1 MPTDNASA
9 TRHGRP
15 RRPEAAGAASM
26 ALTFLGGAGTVTGS
40 KYLLDAPGARVL
52 VDCGLFQG
60 FKQLR
65 LRNWAPF
72 PVAPESIEAV
82 VLTHAHLD
90 HSGYLPL
97 LVRNGFSGPILCTEA
112 TRDLCAILLPDS
124 GYLQEK
130 DAEFANRHG
139 FSKHRPALPLYT
151 RADAEAS
158 LARFAPVAFGQARR
172 IGRNLTV
179 RFLPAGHIL
188 GAAIVELVHRAT
200 RLVFSGD
207 LGRPGSP
214 TMLDPTP
221 VRHADCLLVE
231 STYGDR
237 RHDAR
242 DPEDALAQV
251 ITRTA
256 VRGGTV
262 LVPAFAV
269 GRTQTLLFHLHRL
282 KAAGRIPDLPI
293 FLDSPMAIDASELLC
308 RHLEAH
314 KLTEQECR
322 SSCGVARYVRDVEES
337 KALNAN
343 AVPKVIVSASGMATG
358 GRVLH
363 HLKRLAPDPR
373 NTILFTGFQAGGT
386 RGAALVAGAERVKI
400 HGAYVPVRAEVD
412 NLSMLS
418 AHADADEILGWLRN
432 FERPPAMTFV
442 THGEPA
448 AADAL
453 RHRIEEELGWNC
465 RAPEHGETVACR
477 RG

>member
-1 MPTDNASA
+1 V
-9 TRHGRP
+9 
-15 RRPEAAGAASM
+15 AGAAPF

-40 KYLLDAPGARVL
+40 KYLLEMPDARVL

-72 PVAPESIEAV
+72 PIAPERLDAV

-97 LVRNGFSGPILCTEA
+97 LVRNGFSGPILSTEA

-158 LARFAPVAFGQARR
+158 LERFAPVAFGQECP
-172 IGRNLTV
+172 IGRSLTV

-188 GAAIVELVHRAT
+188 GAAIVEFVHGST

-207 LGRPGSP
+207 LGRADSP

-221 VRHADCLLVE
+221 IPEADYLLVE

-237 RHDAR
+237 RHEPR
-242 DPEDALAQV
+242 DPEDALAEV

-256 VRGGTV
+256 ARGGTV

-269 GRTQTLLFHLHRL
+269 GRAQTLLYHLQRL
-282 KAAGRIPDLPI
+282 KASGRIPDLPV

-308 RHLEAH
+308 RHLNAH

-322 SSCGVARYVRDVEES
+322 ISCGVARYVRAVEES
-337 KALNAN
+337 KALNTN
-343 AVPKVIVSASGMATG
+343 PVPKVIISASGMATG

-373 NTILFTGFQAGGT
+373 NTVLFAGFQAGGT

-400 HGAYVPVRAEVD
+400 HGEYVPVRAEID

-418 AHADADEILGWLRN
+418 AHADSDEILGWLRN
-432 FERPPAMTFV
+432 FERPPALTFI
-442 THGEPA
+442 THGEPVGS
-448 AADAL
+448 DAL

-465 RAPEHGETVACR
+465 RIPEHGETVALP
-477 RG
+477 